1 MGLKER
7 LNNGEKLLG
16 CMVGLFDSPDMAVIL
31 KEAGYDY
38 FFVDSEHGYIDHSKM
53 SAMVTV
59 AKSIG
64 MPVIIRVPQPDREVI
79 LKYMEM
85 GASGLLLPNTE
96 TVEQAKKLVEYS
108 KYAPLGN
115 RGVALLKAHASYR
128 SVKAEDYMRSS
139 NEETI
144 LLVQIES
151 PEGVKNL
158 DEILSVDG
166 IDGAFVGP
174 NDLSQSM
181 GMMGQYDRKEF
192 QDALEYIIETA
203 KNHGK
208 YSGIHMG
215 NPTAVK
221 NWADKGM
228 SLNLCSS
235 DVALLM
241 ETARNHIKAYKE

>member
-1 MGLKER
+1 MGLKQR
-7 LNNGEKLLG
+7 LQNGEKLLG
-16 CMVGLFDSPDMAVIL
+16 CMIGLFDSPDMAVIL

-38 FFVDSEHGYIDHSKM
+38 FFIDSEHGYIDYSKM
-53 SAMVTV
+53 AAMVTA
-59 AKSIG
+59 AKSAD
-64 MPVIIRVPQPDREVI
+64 MPVIIRIPQPDREVV

-85 GASGLLLPNTE
+85 GATGLLMPNTE

-128 SVKAEDYMRSS
+128 SVKAEDYMKSS

-158 DEILSVDG
+158 DEILDVDG

-181 GMMGQYDRKEF
+181 GIMGQYNRPEF
-192 QDALEYIIETA
+192 QEALEYIIKTA
-203 KNHGK
+203 EKHKK

-215 NPTAVK
+215 NPKDVK
-221 NWADKGM
+221 KWADRGM

-241 ETARNHIKAYKE
+241 ETARNHIHTYKE

>member
-1 MGLKER
+1 
-7 LNNGEKLLG
+7 
-16 CMVGLFDSPDMAVIL
+16 MVGLFDSPDMAVIL

-38 FFVDSEHGYIDHSKM
+38 FFIDSEHGYIDYSKM
-53 SAMVTV
+53 SAMVTA
-59 AKSIG
+59 AKAVD
-64 MPVIIRVPQPDREVI
+64 MPVIIRVPQPDREVV

-85 GASGLLLPNTE
+85 GASGLLMPNTE
-96 TVEQAKKLVEYS
+96 TAEQAKKLVEYS

-115 RGVALLKAHASYR
+115 RGVALLKAHAAYR
-128 SVKAEDYMRSS
+128 NVKAEDYMKSS

-151 PEGVKNL
+151 PEGVENL
-158 DEILSVDG
+158 DAILGVEG
-166 IDGAFVGP
+166 IDAAFVGP

-181 GMMGQYDRKEF
+181 GIMGQYDRDEF
-192 QDALEYIIETA
+192 QEALECIIKTA
-203 KNHGK
+203 EKHGK

-215 NPTAVK
+215 NPKAVK
-221 NWADKGM
+221 KWADKGM

-241 ETARNHIKAYKE
+241 ETARNHIQAYKE